1 MRLPIAHGHNDIRM
15 WDFLFQLSNKPLSI
29 KTSVRLYYRVRFNMA
44 STDTMQ
50 WCLVSVVWWHL
61 HICSSWYT
69 VQQLLWYNVP
79 HYGFIY
85 LVIGLFQCT
94 TLTAGNLW
102 TTLLCG
108 RYSFGH
114 IPCVGFYLLTLFSI
128 QLGCKRSFSGW
139 GLLEDLHMVKP
150 CAAPFSCEPGLFNMN
165 CWEELWATCKPCS
178 CCADIAFIQQ
188 QKPYIL
194 LMCM

>member
-1 MRLPIAHGHNDIRM
+1 MPSDLIQPKLPTTIYATTKYYHNQFHTSPLRNMRLPIAHTHNAIQV
-15 WDFLFQLSNKPLSI
+15 WDFLFELSNKPLSI

-50 WCLVSVVWWHL
+50 WCLVSIVWWYL

-108 RYSFGH
+108 RYSFGR
-114 IPCVGFYLLTLFSI
+114 IPCVGFY
-128 QLGCKRSFSGW
+128 
-139 GLLEDLHMVKP
+139 
-150 CAAPFSCEPGLFNMN
+150 
-165 CWEELWATCKPCS
+165 
-178 CCADIAFIQQ
+178 
-188 QKPYIL
+188 
-194 LMCM
+194 